1 MYLTNPSTT
10 LIAASLFG
18 SLVVV
23 DVFSSDLSKTGYDR
37 RRIRCLPLGACFIRC
52 VGCQSRRT
60 EPSVEPSDQAV
71 NSIDKRT

>member
-23 DVFSSDLSKTGYDR
+23 ALPLDLSKTGYDR
-37 RRIRCLPLGACFIRC
+37 
-52 VGCQSRRT
+52 
-60 EPSVEPSDQAV
+60 
-71 NSIDKRT
+71 